1 MKYYSNNFQKHI
13 NALDIHTTATSGYR
27 FSREKYNIT
36 GIAIK
41 VHAGEPI
48 SDDDVTNIRKFID
61 GLIMW
66 DKWFRSDRRRV
77 DNVLWLLDAMDDD
90 CPDFSDYQA
99 DIVNE

>member
-1 MKYYSNNFQKHI
+1 MKYYSKNFQKHI
-13 NALDIHTTATSGYR
+13 NALDLDTTISGYR
-27 FSREKYNIT
+27 FSREKYNIN
-36 GIAIK
+36 GIALK

-90 CPDFSDYQA
+90 CQDCSNDED